1 LAARV
6 WDAVRA
12 IATVTE
18 NLRTLEKEDAR
29 LQAQVAELG
38 RITLELV
45 KDVHAFAG
53 EMKSIEKRLDD
64 KDKLVEAIVALKVR
78 EEIDR
83 LKAELPK
90 LLPPAAP

>member
-1 LAARV
+1 
-6 WDAVRA
+6 
-12 IATVTE
+12 
-18 NLRTLEKEDAR
+18 
-29 LQAQVAELG
+29 
-38 RITLELV
+38 
-45 KDVHAFAG
+45 
-53 EMKSIEKRLDD
+53 MKSIEKRLDD